1 MQTAERI
8 FDYIEISKDKKV
20 KLVALKLKSM
30 LL

>member
-8 FDYIEISKDKKV
+8 LDYIEISKDKKV